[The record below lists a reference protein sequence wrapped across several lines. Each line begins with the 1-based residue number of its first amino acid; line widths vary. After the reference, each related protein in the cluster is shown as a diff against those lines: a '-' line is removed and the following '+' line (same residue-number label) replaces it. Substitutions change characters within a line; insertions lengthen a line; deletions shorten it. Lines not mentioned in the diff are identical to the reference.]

1 MDCKLQK
8 PGLHTE
14 TLETEHFKVEVM
26 RNDGKVMAM
35 RILRDDQWL
44 PVFSC
49 RQPTTKC
56 ITCNKRG
63 EQWPSL
69 RKVNGSVQLAC

>member
-44 PVFSC
+44 PFDAADIVALHDILKY
-49 RQPTTKC
+49 TY
-56 ITCNKRG
+56 G
-63 EQWPSL
+63 EMILMPPADNQ
-69 RKVNGSVQLAC
+69 VYYV